1 PYEGS
6 MKDCVAT
13 APTPASAQATFEPTE
28 NQCDCTATPSSPVCG
43 SRATIE
49 KVCAGRSGRGAA
61 SSVAVSPRTRRA
73 SPLPCCATALRAFNA
88 HSSAADASA
97 VVKINVNIRLI
108 FPPRLQDKI

>member
-1 PYEGS
+1 

-28 NQCDCTATPSSPVCG
+28 NQCDCTATPNSPVSG

-49 KVCAGRSGRGAA
+49 KVCAGRSVRGAC
-61 SSVAVSPRTRRA
+61 SSDAASPRTRRA
-73 SPLPCCATALRAFNA
+73 SPFSLCASALRAFNA

-108 FPPRLQDKI
+108 FPPRLSD